1 MLVKLPPYLPV
12 PYDDLAN
19 PAFVSCPP
27 SNFEY
32 CVAAPD
38 VNYVLVKA
46 RMNPSFFEI
55 NIKDYPLG
63 ISQSDSKFYSMIIE
77 SGRYNGNI
85 EYVMG
90 IDKRWLDIRGDI
102 VFNYIQPVGLI
113 EKSDIYKERFHVAVQ
128 FTTANYIPETG
139 SIEIVFPA
147 SVTKIYPYCRSDTS
161 NVSSLLKTVSTTSG

>member
-12 PYDDLAN
+12 PYDDTVN

-32 CVAAPD
+32 CVSAPD

-46 RMNPSFFEI
+46 RTNPCFFEI
-55 NIKDYPLG
+55 KIKDYPLG

-77 SGRYNGNI
+77 AGRYKGDI
-85 EYVMG
+85 EY
-90 IDKRWLDIRGDI
+90 IISPEKRWLDIRGDI

-113 EKSDIYKERFHVAVQ
+113 QKANIQKERFHVAIK

-139 SIEIVFPA
+139 TIAIVFPP
-147 SVTKIYPYCRSDTS
+147 SVTKIYPYCRSVTS
-161 NVSSLLKTVSTTSG
+161 NASSLLKTVSGTSG